1 MARSNG
7 EDTTLSRRAF
17 VGKLAAGAVAAGTVA
32 TIAGRASARTTGAA
46 GTAAASA
53 APSGAASATEAV
65 ATTAEVASAPAP
77 WELLRPL
84 TAGAPLAHGWTVAE
98 LSPVEAGSC
107 VVTLR
112 NAQGTPRRVHLC
124 RNGGTP
130 AGLVYTERYDLVVM
144 NGGTGELPTDEG
156 LAQAVAALAHAVAGN
171 ERAHA
176 EPGPLLAH
184 AERVER
190 FASSAKLR

>member
-1 MARSNG
+1 M
-7 EDTTLSRRAF
+7 LSRRAF

-32 TIAGRASARTTGAA
+32 GIAGRASARTSGVA
-46 GTAAASA
+46 GTVAPSA
-53 APSGAASATEAV
+53 APSGAAVANAAAAATATEA
-65 ATTAEVASAPAP
+65 ASAPAP
-77 WELLRPL
+77 WEMLRPL

-144 NGGTGELPTDEG
+144 NGGARELPSDEG
-156 LAQAVAALAHAVAGN
+156 LAQAVAAQAHAVAGN

>member
-32 TIAGRASARTTGAA
+32 SIAGRASARTTDAA
-46 GTAAASA
+46 SAVAPSA
-53 APSGAASATEAV
+53 APSGAAVASAVATEA
-65 ATTAEVASAPAP
+65 ASAPAP

-144 NGGTGELPTDEG
+144 NGGAGELPTDEG

-171 ERAHA
+171 EGAHA

-190 FASSAKLR
+190 YAASAKLR